1 MRPASDYVPV
11 GETLTFYTVAEAAR
25 PRGEVAI
32 GHHRPGEVDENDA
45 RRMGGI
51 VINPQR
57 AERIAY
63 TANDRVIV
71 LARD

>member
-1 MRPASDYVPV
+1 
-11 GETLTFYTVAEAAR
+11 LTFYDVAEAAR
-25 PRGEVAI
+25 ARGEVAI
-32 GHHRPGEVDENDA
+32 GHHRPGEVDANDA

-51 VINPQR
+51 VINPPR

-63 TANDRVIV
+63 GEADRVIV